1 MSDKLSRAKHT
12 REAVERELLQL
23 PDTTGSFHRIGELG
37 FEIDEADY
45 DPYAGRHAKRA
56 SAGASSPEKVGRHA
70 KQATTGGYTRSSSPN
85 DAFGRHGSY
94 LSA

>member
-56 SAGASSPEKVGRHA
+56 SARASICTTRPCARRSPSA
-70 KQATTGGYTRSSSPN
+70 FPPSSSC
-85 DAFGRHGSY
+85 
-94 LSA
+94 